1 MGRNI
6 RRDLIKTPSRRHF
19 ESKRTSKTGS
29 TSKIGSRNGFVR
41 FGKFCI
47 VRSLSP
53 YGVLNSGHKLT
64 VTYYGEITIEPILN
78 PEFDVDHDF
87 EVKNGCFQSLF
98 PRFRVISAYST
109 GRASHSDHFS
119 GQVSMAT
126 ILQDFYLFRRDFHLR
141 VRDHYL
147 MRDDG
152 ATVVNVRASRVIWS
166 LPNPTDV
173 LAQPRIRH
181 VVATLRLLRSQ

>member
-1 MGRNI
+1 M
-6 RRDLIKTPSRRHF
+6 
-19 ESKRTSKTGS
+19 
-29 TSKIGSRNGFVR
+29 
-41 FGKFCI
+41 
-47 VRSLSP
+47 
-53 YGVLNSGHKLT
+53 LNSGHKLT

-126 ILQDFYLFRRDFHLR
+126 ILQDFYLFRDETFIS
-141 VRDHYL
+141 VCGTPGTTYL

-152 ATVVNVRASRVIWS
+152 ATVVNVRS
-166 LPNPTDV
+166 
-173 LAQPRIRH
+173 
-181 VVATLRLLRSQ
+181 

>member
-1 MGRNI
+1 MKT
-6 RRDLIKTPSRRHF
+6 DLKNGF
-19 ESKRTSKTGS
+19 YVENWVSKRF
-29 TSKIGSRNGFVR
+29 RQVR
-41 FGKFCI
+41 KFCI
-47 VRSLSP
+47 LRSLSP

-126 ILQDFYLFRRDFHLR
+126 ILQDFIFFDEIFNSARGTT
-141 VRDHYL
+141 YL

-152 ATVVNVRASRVIWS
+152 ATVVNLRCQELFGPS
-166 LPNPTDV
+166 
-173 LAQPRIRH
+173 Q
-181 VVATLRLLRSQ
+181 TLRTFQSTPVRG